1 MSDERTGSAD
11 AASGSWASESLPLS
25 VRKELLQ
32 RELRKLRLR
41 RAQSRSAACA
51 QGGPSLQQQAQSPQ
65 RPRAGDAG
73 EA

>member
-1 MSDERTGSAD
+1 MSDQRSASAD

-41 RAQSRSAACA
+41 RAQSRPAASA
-51 QGGPSLQQQAQSPQ
+51 QGGPSVQQQAQSPP
-65 RPRAGDAG
+65 RPQAGDAG

>member
-1 MSDERTGSAD
+1 MSDERSGAVD

-41 RAQSRSAACA
+41 RAQSRSAASA
-51 QGGPSLQQQAQSPQ
+51 QGGPPLQQQAQSPQ
-65 RPRAGDAG
+65 RPQAADAG